1 LGVCDLGAALC
12 GRDSLGRKHFL
23 GRSLW
28 SRLGNARWFNRRSM
42 SRRTFSSTLST
53 AALAVLA
60 LSGDSAQAQ
69 SSQALSQAGQLDG
82 PAELIITYR
91 CPPPRRAAFRQF
103 ITESGIRRFE
113 QWKQDGVLKDYRF
126 LFNWYVD
133 VDTWDAMAVL
143 SFTSYAQVARW
154 KEIEHASP
162 GGLIR
167 DALEL
172 AWPLNT
178 TSADLMS
185 YGVAEEPGHVDS
197 RGADF
202 GRGAPAASV
211 YWVIP
216 YDAANAGLF
225 RDFVNG
231 NLLTQVKAWMHDGLA
246 SYRIYSNRYPG
257 GKRWQGLLVL
267 EFKDMDAFSHAKSLP
282 KDARATE
289 RESVMADAVV
299 VR

>member
-1 LGVCDLGAALC
+1 M
-12 GRDSLGRKHFL
+12 F
-23 GRSLW
+23 
-28 SRLGNARWFNRRSM
+28 
-42 SRRTFSSTLST
+42 RRTFSSTFSST
-53 AALAVLA
+53 LCAAVFVVLTFS
-60 LSGDSAQAQ
+60 SGPARAQ
-69 SSQALSQAGQLDG
+69 SGPVASQPVPPSQLDG
-82 PAELIITYR
+82 PTELIITYR

-103 ITESGIRRFE
+103 VTESGIRRFE

-126 LFNWYVD
+126 LTNWYVD

-154 KEIEHASP
+154 KEIERVSP

-178 TSADLMS
+178 TSADLI
-185 YGVAEEPGHVDS
+185 GHGEAQEPWNS
-197 RGADF
+197 AT
-202 GRGAPAASV
+202 SV
-211 YWVIP
+211 FWVIP
-216 YDAANAGLF
+216 YDASNAGAF
-225 RDFVNG
+225 RDFMNG
-231 NLLTQVKAWMHDGLA
+231 NLLAQVKGWMHEGLV
-246 SYRIYSNRYPG
+246 SYSIHSNRYPG

-267 EFKDMDAFSHAKSLP
+267 EYRDMDAFSHAKSLP
-282 KDARATE
+282 KDPRAAE

>member
-1 LGVCDLGAALC
+1 MVLC
-12 GRDSLGRKHFL
+12 ATVL
-23 GRSLW
+23 
-28 SRLGNARWFNRRSM
+28 
-42 SRRTFSSTLST
+42 TFSGGP
-53 AALAVLA
+53 AR
-60 LSGDSAQAQ
+60 AQ
-69 SSQALSQAGQLDG
+69 SSQAASQPPQLDG
-82 PAELIITYR
+82 PTELIITYR

-103 ITESGIRRFE
+103 ITESGIRRFA

-126 LFNWYVD
+126 LTNWYVD

-178 TSADLMS
+178 TSADLIS
-185 YGVAEEPGHVDS
+185 HGEAQEPWNS
-197 RGADF
+197 
-202 GRGAPAASV
+202 ASSV
-211 YWVIP
+211 FWVIP
-216 YDAANAGLF
+216 YDAANASSF
-225 RDFVNG
+225 RDSMNG
-231 NLLTQVKAWMHDGLA
+231 NLLAQVKGWMHEGLV
-246 SYRIYSNRYPG
+246 SYSVYSNRYPG
-257 GKRWQGLLVL
+257 GKRWQGLMVL
-267 EFKDMDAFSHAKSLP
+267 EFKDMEAFSHARSLP
-282 KDARATE
+282 KDGRATE

>member
-1 LGVCDLGAALC
+1 M
-12 GRDSLGRKHFL
+12 F
-23 GRSLW
+23 
-28 SRLGNARWFNRRSM
+28 
-42 SRRTFSSTLST
+42 RRTFSSTLC
-53 AALAVLA
+53 AAVFVA
-60 LSGDSAQAQ
+60 LTFSSGPARAQ
-69 SSQALSQAGQLDG
+69 SGPVASQPVPPSQLDG
-82 PAELIITYR
+82 PTELIITYR

-103 ITESGIRRFE
+103 VTESGIRRFE

-126 LFNWYVD
+126 LTNWYVD

-154 KEIEHASP
+154 KEIERVSP

-178 TSADLMS
+178 TSADLI
-185 YGVAEEPGHVDS
+185 GHGEAQEPWS
-197 RGADF
+197 SAT
-202 GRGAPAASV
+202 SV
-211 YWVIP
+211 FWVIP
-216 YDAANAGLF
+216 YDASNAGAF
-225 RDFVNG
+225 RDFMNG
-231 NLLTQVKAWMHDGLA
+231 NLLAQVKGWMHEGLV
-246 SYRIYSNRYPG
+246 SYSIHSNRYPG
-257 GKRWQGLLVL
+257 GKRWQGLVVL
-267 EFKDMDAFSHAKSLP
+267 EFKDMEAFSHAKSLP

>member
-1 LGVCDLGAALC
+1 
-12 GRDSLGRKHFL
+12 
-23 GRSLW
+23 
-28 SRLGNARWFNRRSM
+28 M
-42 SRRTFSSTLST
+42 SRRTFLST
-53 AALAVLA
+53 VNAAVLLWAAVLAVL
-60 LSGDSAQAQ
+60 LSGDSARAQ
-69 SSQALSQAGQLDG
+69 SAQPVSQPAQLNG
-82 PAELIITYR
+82 PTELIITYR

-103 ITESGIRRFE
+103 VTESGIRRFE

-126 LFNWYVD
+126 LVNWYVD

-185 YGVAEEPGHVDS
+185 HGVAEEANHEN
-197 RGADF
+197 
-202 GRGAPAASV
+202 GRGAPATSV
-211 YWVIP
+211 YFVVP
-216 YDAANAGLF
+216 YDAANAGAF
-225 RDFVNG
+225 RDFVNMI
-231 NLLTQVKAWMHDGLA
+231 LVPQIKPWMREGLA
-246 SYRIYSNRYPG
+246 SYSVYTNRYPG

-267 EFKDMDAFSHAKSLP
+267 EYQDMDAFTRAKNLP
-282 KDARATE
+282 KDPRATE
-289 RESVMADAVV
+289 RESVIADALVV
-299 VR
+299 H

>member
-1 LGVCDLGAALC
+1 MLRKAFSSACSSTLWGAALVWATV
-12 GRDSLGRKHFL
+12 L
-23 GRSLW
+23 
-28 SRLGNARWFNRRSM
+28 
-42 SRRTFSSTLST
+42 TF
-53 AALAVLA
+53 
-60 LSGDSAQAQ
+60 SGDSALAQ
-69 SSQALSQAGQLDG
+69 SPQPGPQAAQQDG
-82 PAELIITYR
+82 PTELIITYR

-103 ITESGIRRFE
+103 VTESGIRRFA

-133 VDTWDAMAVL
+133 VDAWDAMAVL

-154 KEIEHASP
+154 KEIERVSP

-178 TSADLMS
+178 TSADLI
-185 YGVAEEPGHVDS
+185 GHGEAQEPWNS
-197 RGADF
+197 AT
-202 GRGAPAASV
+202 SV
-211 YWVIP
+211 FWVIP
-216 YDAANAGLF
+216 YDAANASSF
-225 RDFVNG
+225 RDFMNG
-231 NLLTQVKAWMHDGLA
+231 NLTAQVKGWMHEGLV
-246 SYRIYSNRYPG
+246 SYSIYSNRYPG
-257 GKRWQGLLVL
+257 GKRWQGLVVL
-267 EFKDMDAFSHAKSLP
+267 EFKDMEAFAHAKNLP